1 MNWDRRL
8 ALKGMMAA
16 LGVVSLATLFGAAQA
31 PSKQIP
37 TTASGEEP
45 PDPKLDPKRTK
56 TILEQN
62 QKDIKKDIQ
71 RLFQLATELK
81 DEVEK
86 TDAINTLSL
95 PLLKKTDEIE
105 RLARQIREKAKG

>member
-1 MNWDRRL
+1 MNWDRRV
-8 ALKGMMAA
+8 AVKWMMGT
-16 LGVVSLATLFGAAQA
+16 LGAVSLATLFGAAQA
-31 PSKQIP
+31 PSRQVP
-37 TTASGEEP
+37 TTASGEDS

-71 RLFQLATELK
+71 KLFQLANELK

-95 PLLKKTDEIE
+95 SLLKKTDEIE